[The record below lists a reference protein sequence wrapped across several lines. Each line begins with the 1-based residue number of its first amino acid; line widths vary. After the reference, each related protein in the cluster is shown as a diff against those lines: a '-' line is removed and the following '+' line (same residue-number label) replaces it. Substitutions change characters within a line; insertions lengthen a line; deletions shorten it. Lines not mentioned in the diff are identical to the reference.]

1 MGDESVCLG
10 TFGEAAPQI
19 GLRLVPGDGASTFA
33 KKGTF
38 LAELSKASP
47 VELLLPKLTEL
58 LGVPCNA
65 VTLMH
70 EGRTLDTEKSLTENE
85 ITIPGARARREGE
98 KVLLCFDTKF
108 DVMQG
113 VEEENKKQKE
123 AEEEEQKRQLRLQ
136 LEQQMREKKAREEIE
151 REEERHKK
159 ANRANELFEEQIATQ
174 VGVNRE
180 QYELILRNPDPDVKK
195 PRHFLQRLV
204 PEQERALMQLLSA
217 SGGGGGGTVWA
228 YEVHHQELRE
238 RYERAKQGLQADAA
252 NIKRM
257 ESSTTNSLLK
267 QTDLGFLGPFDP
279 SVNEFCLWHGTARLE
294 GAGGICANGFDIA
307 YVGSAVGTAWG
318 HGFYFADSASTS
330 MGYTGGGVR
339 VTEVHSRSLG
349 QKEGVL
355 GRNSSPIDVRCLF
368 TIKSS
373 SLRLF
378 FIVAGLESK
387 STTPCCRSG

>member
-98 KVLLCFDTKF
+98 KV
-108 DVMQG
+108 
-113 VEEENKKQKE
+113 
-123 AEEEEQKRQLRLQ
+123 
-136 LEQQMREKKAREEIE
+136 MREKKAREEIE

-339 VTEVHSRSLG
+339 VTEVQLG
-349 QKEGVL
+349 GHGGGGMVGESAVGWKKDPLKEG
-355 GRNSSPIDVRCLF
+355 
-368 TIKSS
+368 KAM
-373 SLRLF
+373 F
-378 FIVAGLESK
+378 F
-387 STTPCCRSG
+387 